1 MQVVRGTSPR
11 LKESHR
17 TRRNDAEQPIDAP
30 GRRGGPPGG
39 RRRPGRRAQEDPR
52 AAGQGHGV
60 VRDELRLLPRS
71 GRDRRRRG
79 GGGAQP
85 QAHQPGHR
93 QAQGRRQA
101 GPDLRHPG
109 QGRPRDR
116 HDRLHPPPRGGALG
130 HRLPRGCAAQRR
142 QGKEEVAVAA
152 VGVTERLGAS
162 VPRAAAFAEAG
173 GRHLSLAS
181 LSDRPLL
188 LSFNY
193 TGCPRLCGLQL
204 SGIARGLRELGWRG
218 EGFQV
223 ATVSIDPAEQLPQ
236 LLRMKQA
243 MVRQAGGGPGVE
255 GGWHFLKGAREDVDA
270 LAEAVGFRYR
280 YDPRTSEYQHQATL
294 VVLTGDGRVSGY
306 LHGISYD
313 PEALRAALERAR
325 SGRVASA
332 EEQASLGGFL
342 LTCMGFDPAD
352 PAPVALKAM
361 RAGGVSAILLAIAFL
376 ALHLWRDRRRKRTHR
391 DLETA

>member
-1 MQVVRGTSPR
+1 MAAARRDR
-11 LKESHR
+11 LRLRALAAGAALLTAGGAAAQS
-17 TRRNDAEQPIDAP
+17 AEQLK
-30 GRRGGPPGG
+30 R
-39 RRRPGRRAQEDPR
+39 E
-52 AAGQGHGV
+52 
-60 VRDELRLLPRS
+60 
-71 GRDRRRRG
+71 
-79 GGGAQP
+79 
-85 QAHQPGHR
+85 
-93 QAQGRRQA
+93 
-101 GPDLRHPG
+101 
-109 QGRPRDR
+109 
-116 HDRLHPPPRGGALG
+116 
-130 HRLPRGCAAQRR
+130 
-142 QGKEEVAVAA
+142 VAA

-162 VPRAAAFAEAG
+162 VPRAASFAEAG

-204 SGIARGLRELGWRG
+204 SGMARGLRELGWRG

-361 RAGGVSAILLAIAFL
+361 RAGGVSAILVAVGFL